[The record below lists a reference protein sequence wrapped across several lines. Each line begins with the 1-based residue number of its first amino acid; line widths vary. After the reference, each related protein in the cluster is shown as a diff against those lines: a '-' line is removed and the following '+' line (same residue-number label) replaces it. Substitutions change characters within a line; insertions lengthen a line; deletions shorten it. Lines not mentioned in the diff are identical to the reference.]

1 MEISEKRHFI
11 LNENMKRVIIT
22 LALPVML
29 NNFIQTIYNL
39 TDTFFVSKLGTTQIA
54 AIQFVWPIIFFMM
67 SVGAGVA
74 IAATSLISQYI
85 GADEKEMAK
94 RVAGQILLF
103 SSVFSVSL
111 GIAGYIFTPAI
122 LKIMGAKGS
131 LYSEALIFLRIM
143 LAGGPTMFLMFAF
156 NAIRNG
162 LGDTYSP
169 MRLGAM
175 SVLTNIILDPIFIFS
190 FKWGIAG
197 AAYAT
202 VLARGFFGVY
212 AVFTLFS
219 KHQELK
225 LTRQHIKFD
234 KEIMGQL
241 LHLGVPSSL
250 GQSTEALGFMVLNVF
265 IISFGEA
272 TLTAFAIGNQINSLI
287 LMPSIGI
294 ASAITTVVGQ
304 NMGADNIPRAK
315 LAVKTSIKLAVIFL
329 SVAAIP
335 LLIFAEK
342 IIRIFSSDISVITQG
357 TAYLTLI
364 TLSIPL
370 VAIFQSFVGTFQ
382 GSGHT
387 RIAMI
392 MLMARLWI
400 LRLPVIILLKMYTN
414 FGSSLIWYSMIGSNF
429 VICIVGYL
437 IYKTGIWEKRV
448 INNKAP
454 VFMEGI

>member
-1 MEISEKRHFI
+1 MEISQKRNFI
-11 LNENMKRVIIT
+11 LNGNMRKVIIT

-39 TDTFFVSKLGTTQIA
+39 TDTFFVSRLGTTQIA

-67 SVGAGVA
+67 SVGGGIA

-103 SSVFSVSL
+103 SAIFSVVV
-111 GIAGYIFTPAI
+111 GIIGYAYTPTI
-122 LKIMGAKGS
+122 LKLMGAKGE

-143 LAGGPTMFLMFAF
+143 LAGGPTMFLMFAY

-175 SVLTNIILDPIFIFS
+175 SVITNVILDPIFIFS

-202 VLARGFFGVY
+202 VLSRGIFGIFAVY
-212 AVFTLFS
+212 TLFS
-219 KHQELK
+219 KHQEIS
-225 LTRQHIKFD
+225 LTRKHIKFD
-234 KEIMGQL
+234 KEIMGDL
-241 LHLGVPSSL
+241 LHLGIPSSL
-250 GQSTEALGFMVLNVF
+250 GQSTEAIGFMVLNAF

-304 NMGADNIPRAK
+304 NIGADNIQRAK
-315 LAVKTSIKLAVIFL
+315 LAVKTSIKLAIVFL
-329 SVAAIP
+329 SIAAIP
-335 LLIFAEK
+335 LLVFAGK

-357 TAYLTLI
+357 TEYLTLI

-370 VAIFQSFVGTFQ
+370 VAIFQCFVGTFQ

-400 LRLPVIILLKMYTN
+400 LRLPVIILLKIYTD

-429 VICIVGYL
+429 VICIVGYM
-437 IYKTGIWEKRV
+437 IYKSGIWEKRV
-448 INNKAP
+448 INNKGP

>member
-1 MEISEKRHFI
+1 MEISQKRDFI
-11 LNENMKRVIIT
+11 LNGNMKRVIIT

-39 TDTFFVSKLGTTQIA
+39 TDTFFVSRLGTTQVA
-54 AIQFVWPIIFFMM
+54 AIQFVWPVIFFMM

-94 RVAGQILLF
+94 RVSGQILLF
-103 SSVFSVSL
+103 SVVFSVCL
-111 GIAGYIFTPAI
+111 GIAGYIFTPLI
-122 LKIMGAKGS
+122 LRIMGAEGT

-156 NAIRNG
+156 NSIRNG

-169 MRLGAM
+169 MRLGAL
-175 SVLTNIILDPIFIFS
+175 SVIANIILDPIFIFT

-212 AVFTLFS
+212 AVWTLFS
-219 KHQELK
+219 KKQELK
-225 LTRQHIKFD
+225 LTREHIKFD
-234 KEIMGQL
+234 KEIMAQL
-241 LHLGVPSSL
+241 LNLGVPSSL
-250 GQSTEALGFMVLNVF
+250 GQSTEALGFMVLNFF
-265 IISFGEA
+265 IISFGET
-272 TLTAFAIGNQINSLI
+272 TLTAFAIGNQINGLI

-294 ASAITTVVGQ
+294 ANAITTVVGQ
-304 NMGADNIPRAK
+304 NMGADNIQRAK
-315 LAVKTSIKLAVIFL
+315 LAVKTSIILSVVFL

-335 LLIFAEK
+335 LLIFAGP
-342 IIRIFSSDISVITQG
+342 IIRIFSSDISVIEQG
-357 TAYLTLI
+357 TQYLTLI

-387 RIAMI
+387 KLAMI
-392 MLMARLWI
+392 ILMARLWV
-400 LRLPVIILLKMYTN
+400 LRLPVIIALRIYTD
-414 FGSSLIWYSMIGSNF
+414 FGSSLIWYSMIASNLL
-429 VICIVGYL
+429 ICIIALL
-437 IYKTGIWEKRV
+437 IYKSGIWEKRV
-448 INNKAP
+448 INKSGP
-454 VFMEGI
+454 VFIEGV

>member
-1 MEISEKRHFI
+1 MLISQKRDFI
-11 LNENMKRVIIT
+11 LTGNMKRVIIT

-54 AIQFVWPIIFFMM
+54 AIQFVWPVIFFMM
-67 SVGAGVA
+67 AIGAGIA

-94 RVAGQILLF
+94 RISGQILLF
-103 SSVFSVSL
+103 SAVFSVSL
-111 GIAGYIFTPAI
+111 GIAGYIFTPYI
-122 LKIMGAKGS
+122 LRIMGAEGN
-131 LYSEALIFLRIM
+131 LYSESLVFLRIM
-143 LAGGPTMFLMFAF
+143 LAGGPTMFLMFAY
-156 NAIRNG
+156 NSIRNG

-175 SVLTNIILDPIFIFS
+175 SVLANIILDPIFIFT

-219 KHQELK
+219 SHQELK
-225 LTRQHIKFD
+225 LTRHHIKFD
-234 KEIMGQL
+234 KEIMAQL
-241 LHLGVPSSL
+241 LHMGIPSSL
-250 GQSTEALGFMVLNVF
+250 GQSTEALGFMVLNFF
-265 IISFGEA
+265 IISFGES
-272 TLTAFAIGNQINSLI
+272 TLTAFAIGNQINGLI

-294 ASAITTVVGQ
+294 ANAITTVVGQ

-315 LAVKTSIKLAVIFL
+315 LAVRTSIGLSVMFL
-329 SVAAIP
+329 SIAAVP
-335 LLIFAEK
+335 LLIFARH
-342 IIRIFSSDISVITQG
+342 IIQIFSSDIRVIEQG
-357 TAYLTLI
+357 TQYLILI

-370 VAIFQSFVGTFQ
+370 VAIFQNFVGTFQ

-387 RIAMI
+387 RLAMI
-392 MLMARLWI
+392 ILMARLWV
-400 LRLPVIILLKMYTN
+400 LRLPVIIALRTYTD
-414 FGSSLIWYSMIGSNF
+414 FGSSLIWYSMIASNLI
-429 VICIVGYL
+429 ICIIGYI
-437 IYKTGIWEKRV
+437 IYKSGIWEKRV
-448 INNKAP
+448 ISKRGP
-454 VFMEGI
+454 VFIEGV